1 MPSVLRAALACV
13 FALSV
18 LLAQAGGARGQQP
31 PAAEPAPPAPVPAL
45 SLPAPPAP
53 APALPAPPAPGFA
66 APPAAGLPVPQGPY
80 QEQSPAGVIDWEAG
94 TVTARG
100 QGVAPAGV
108 DGQEQAQAL
117 ARRAATMT
125 ARRSLFGLLCDMQID
140 SASTVCMAMNA
151 DGRVA
156 ARVQGLVQNSHLVDA
171 APLPDGPV
179 VVTVDLGLRGALAD
193 ALLPPASRFGARA
206 GAAAQAQP
214 APGAAPAPGAEPG
227 ATPGPEA
234 DAPPA
239 EPMAP
244 YTGLVVDA
252 RGLGARPA
260 LVPRLVDGQ
269 GRELYGPGSVSREL
283 AVGSGLAVYVRDPG
297 TAVAHSRVAGN
308 PLVLR
313 ARAASGPGRTDL
325 VLPDEAAEGLLAL
338 PEAARLLAQARVL
351 LVLD

>member
-1 MPSVLRAALACV
+1 MPSILRAVLACV
-13 FALSV
+13 FVLSV
-18 LLAQAGGARGQQP
+18 LLAQAGGARGQLP
-31 PAAEPAPPAPVPAL
+31 PAAE
-45 SLPAPPAP
+45 
-53 APALPAPPAPGFA
+53 PAPPAPGFA
-66 APPAAGLPVPQGPY
+66 APPAAGLPEPLGPY
-80 QEQSPAGVIDWEAG
+80 QELSPAGIVDWEAG
-94 TVTARG
+94 MITARG

-125 ARRSLFGLLCDMQID
+125 ARRSLFGLLCDVQID
-140 SASTVCMAMNA
+140 AATTVCAAMNA

-193 ALLPPASRFGARA
+193 ALLPPASRFGART
-206 GAAAQAQP
+206 GVAALAQP
-214 APGAAPAPGAEPG
+214 APDAA
-227 ATPGPEA
+227 PGPEA
-234 DAPPA
+234 DAPPVV
-239 EPMAP
+239 PMEP

-260 LVPRLVDGQ
+260 LLPRLVDGQ
-269 GRELYGPGSVSREL
+269 GCELYGPGVVSREL

-297 TAVAHSRVAGN
+297 TARAHSRVAGN
-308 PLVLR
+308 PLMLR
-313 ARAASGPGRTDL
+313 ARAATGPGRTDL
-325 VLPDEAAEGLLAL
+325 VLPDEVVEGLLAL
-338 PEAARLLAQARVL
+338 PETARLLAQARVL